1 MSMLNY
7 LQYKFRQK
15 SMSSAKPTFSL
26 RRQSYSIIPF
36 DEQKFGIDTIKL

>member
-7 LQYKFRQK
+7 LQYKLRQK
-15 SMSSAKPTFSL
+15 SMSSAKSTFSL

-36 DEQKFGIDTIKL
+36 DEQKFVIDTIKF

>member
-7 LQYKFRQK
+7 LQNKLRQK
-15 SMSSAKPTFSL
+15 STPSEKTTFSL

-36 DEQKFGIDTIKL
+36 GEQKFVIDTIKF

>member
-15 SMSSAKPTFSL
+15 SMSSAKPTSSL

-36 DEQKFGIDTIKL
+36 DEQKFGIDTIKF